1 MPHPSSV
8 QMTAPPTIL
17 IVEDDE
23 VVIGT
28 LNLLLEDEG
37 YRLVVA
43 RNGADGRAAYAQS
56 KPDLVITDIIM
67 PNETGIALTASIRR
81 ADPAA
86 KIIAM
91 SGSGCIG
98 GNNFLEMAKELGAN
112 AAIAKPFDPEEL
124 LGVVRS
130 LLSPAIAAVAPA
142 AA

>member
-8 QMTAPPTIL
+8 QMAAPPTIL
-17 IVEDDE
+17 VVEDDE

-43 RNGADGRAAYAQS
+43 RNGTDGRAAYAQS
-56 KPDLVITDIIM
+56 RPDLVITDIIM

-86 KIIAM
+86 RIIAM

-98 GNNFLEMAKELGAN
+98 NNNFLEMAKELGAN

-130 LLSPAIAAVAPA
+130 LLSPPIAAVALA